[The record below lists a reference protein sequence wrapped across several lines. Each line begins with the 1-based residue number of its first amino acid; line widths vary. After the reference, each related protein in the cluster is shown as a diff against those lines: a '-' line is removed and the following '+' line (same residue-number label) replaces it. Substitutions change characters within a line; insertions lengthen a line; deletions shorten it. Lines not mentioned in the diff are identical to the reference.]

1 MSLLITTSLIDSV
14 NWAKNAPNS
23 PCKDNPEITW
33 KQKAYNDLK
42 NTLARIYAPGGF
54 YMERGVRIEN
64 TVYKIIEEGK
74 VDTVSCSAHFK
85 KVLDLCNGGVFQ
97 KKTKSFIDVD
107 GQEYCLFG
115 KIDVLFPKKKIID
128 LKTTGSFGGRDKY
141 LKTLQHKIYCY
152 NERISDF
159 DYVIMEFESEEND
172 KLRDVHIISYKA
184 EDFDSVKADI
194 TKAIR
199 DTMAFI
205 EAFDE
210 EGDLLDLYMHKF
222 NMYN

>member
-23 PCKDNPEITW
+23 PTRDDPSVTW
-33 KQKAYNDLK
+33 KEKAYQDLK
-42 NTLARIYAPGGF
+42 NTLGRVYTPGGF
-54 YMERGVRIEN
+54 AMERGIRIEN
-64 TVYKIIEEGK
+64 TIYEIVGQNK

-85 KVLDLCNGGVFQ
+85 KVLEMCNGGTFQ
-97 KKTKSFIDVD
+97 KKTKSFIDID

-115 KIDVLFPKKKIID
+115 KIDVLFPKQKIID

-152 NERISDF
+152 NERIKNF
-159 DYVIMEFESEEND
+159 EYVIMEFESEEND
-172 KLRDVHIISYKA
+172 KLRDVHVIPYTVA
-184 EDFDSVKADI
+184 DFDVVKADI
-194 TKAIR
+194 VKAVQ

-205 EAFDE
+205 EMFDE